1 MELTINNSSP
11 VTFGIYKF
19 SKPKV
24 YGEYTK
30 GVYKG
35 YNIEI
40 YDAYKDKQKLIYVS
54 DSVGRW
60 VKSKLTYFIDGV
72 KKITRSN
79 NKNIGD

>member
-1 MELTINNSSP
+1 MELIVDNSKP
-11 VTFGIYKF
+11 ITFGIYKF

-40 YDAYKDKQKLIYVS
+40 YNAYKDKQKLIYVS

-60 VKSKLTYFIDGV
+60 VKSKLIYFINGI

-79 NKNIGD
+79 NNGM

>member
-1 MELTINNSSP
+1 MVDNTNPIS
-11 VTFGIYKF
+11 FGIYKF

-30 GVYKG
+30 GIYKG

-60 VKSKLTYFIDGV
+60 IKSKLTYFINGV
-72 KKITRSN
+72 KKITRSEN
-79 NKNIGD
+79 NGLQK